1 MALVHRDIPG
11 LYNGV
16 SRQSAPL
23 RLANQLSEQLNMT
36 SSVVNGLSKRQ
47 GTRHLSTLE
56 FSYVNENS
64 MVFPFRDSEGRDYLV
79 CFTGN
84 SGNPIEVWL
93 LGDTVKKCLVRMYDS
108 GYLSGVSVP
117 RSEVRCASISDYIV
131 VVNRN
136 KVCAMSQSASDR
148 SPDSVPYA
156 LCWVKRGLTSTT
168 YSLGGASYTTDSST
182 STTNF
187 STRSIAEQLASR
199 VQGASLISDS
209 VIRITGTR
217 DYINGLS
224 CSDSYGNQAMTLTKG
239 VANKEED
246 LPPMA
251 AGGDVVEITGEKAD
265 TLTGYYVK
273 FNWASQLWEECTG
286 PSLYNAFDASTM
298 PHQLIRVNETTF
310 DFRPSVRDDGAN
322 RPGWEPRTSGD
333 EISAPNPSFIGNRIS
348 DVFYHKN
355 RLGFLSGQ
363 NLILSCPNDYFNF
376 FPASATTTLDTD
388 PTDRSIGFNE
398 PVYPEFAVPY
408 KEDLL
413 LFSRNRQF
421 IVSSGTEIFTA
432 ETAMID
438 LMSEYPCSTVVRPLN
453 LESSLVF
460 LSDVTGST
468 LVREYFIQADSMQC
482 SAADITAHV
491 PGYLPNN
498 MAQAVALPNNTMLLL
513 FSPSSPGDLSVY
525 RYFWSGNEKPQSSW
539 SRFSFPFRILAIA
552 EFDEIVYFLG
562 RFSDTGSV
570 ELFRFDP
577 SGEDEW
583 LMDSA
588 FNPSLLSYDAER
600 DCTSLTFPLDIP
612 PDYPVKVVHTLDD
625 GSCYSSFTEISRTS
639 RMLTV
644 AGDLSTGEVLLGI
657 PFESSFELSELLLSS
672 DGNSGMLQ
680 GRLQLRTLLLSFTDT
695 GNFRIEVSYPG
706 RETMIHNYTGVVLG
720 EAVMAGRSLRS
731 ERRRFAVL
739 GNAANLRIKIINDG
753 ILPSTFDSL
762 SFEGIYHVRSQRT

>member
-1 MALVHRDIPG
+1 MSSRNIRIPIVPTAATSWFSVMADTKSPIAM
-11 LYNGV
+11 NA
-16 SRQSAPL
+16 APIN
-23 RLANQLSEQLNMT
+23 RI
-36 SSVVNGLSKRQ
+36 
-47 GTRHLSTLE
+47 
-56 FSYVNENS
+56 
-64 MVFPFRDSEGRDYLV
+64 
-79 CFTGN
+79 
-84 SGNPIEVWL
+84 PIELEISTAVFGSPYL
-93 LGDTVKKCLVRMYDS
+93 YSVAKFIRLPPINVPPNIVKAARNFANTMPIRLT
-108 GYLSGVSVP
+108 G
-117 RSEVRCASISDYIV
+117 EVRI
-131 VVNRN
+131 
-136 KVCAMSQSASDR
+136 
-148 SPDSVPYA
+148 
-156 LCWVKRGLTSTT
+156 
-168 YSLGGASYTTDSST
+168 
-182 STTNF
+182 
-187 STRSIAEQLASR
+187 
-199 VQGASLISDS
+199 
-209 VIRITGTR
+209 
-217 DYINGLS
+217 S
-224 CSDSYGNQAMTLTKG
+224 CSVLIFRSS
-239 VANKEED
+239 
-246 LPPMA
+246 
-251 AGGDVVEITGEKAD
+251 EK
-265 TLTGYYVK
+265 L
-273 FNWASQLWEECTG
+273 
-286 PSLYNAFDASTM
+286 
-298 PHQLIRVNETTF
+298 
-310 DFRPSVRDDGAN
+310 
-322 RPGWEPRTSGD
+322 
-333 EISAPNPSFIGNRIS
+333 
-348 DVFYHKN
+348 
-355 RLGFLSGQ
+355 
-363 NLILSCPNDYFNF
+363 
-376 FPASATTTLDTD
+376 
-388 PTDRSIGFNE
+388 
-398 PVYPEFAVPY
+398 
-408 KEDLL
+408 
-413 LFSRNRQF
+413 F

-577 SGEDEW
+577 GGEDEW

-588 FNPSLLSYDAER
+588 FTPSLLSYDAER

-739 GNAANLRIKIINDG
+739 GNAANLRIKIVNDG